1 MGHGFRRQRCRSN
14 TAAGYQDAELTRVIA
29 HQGLLKE
36 SALPYCLAMTIAL
49 TTLLI
54 YAKDMQRSARFY
66 ADHFGYVTS
75 YAVVD
80 GLIELKPQGGGA
92 EILIH
97 QVAKSLKL
105 GSAALKLSF
114 SVPDV
119 DRFVAT
125 AAAAGLDFGTIHRAR
140 GYAFANTKDPD
151 GNSISVSSRQYRA

>member
-1 MGHGFRRQRCRSN
+1 MPLQHSRWIPRRGADARYRPPRFAQGVRAAILPGHDHRAHHLAYLCQRH
-14 TAAGYQDAELTRVIA
+14 AAL
-29 HQGLLKE
+29 
-36 SALPYCLAMTIAL
+36 SALLCRPFRLCHQLCRGRWT
-49 TTLLI
+49 
-54 YAKDMQRSARFY
+54 D
-66 ADHFGYVTS
+66 
-75 YAVVD
+75 
-80 GLIELKPQGGGA
+80 PQGGGA